1 MTLFYWSFLDKITG
15 KYKYIIPIS
24 VTFSSRCQNSVIK
37 WNTVRDLIEEKYNI
51 LPEDRIDYCEF
62 DEDCEEINWE
72 D

>member
-1 MTLFYWSFLDKITG
+1 MP
-15 KYKYIIPIS
+15 IIYLHA
-24 VTFSSRCQNSVIK
+24 
-37 WNTVRDLIEEKYNI
+37 VRDLIEEKYNI